1 MRKDPLITRKSYRER
16 TSEGKASS
24 FWENWK
30 QKGLFQKKN
39 KEVRERES
47 LEEVDSENSRFHE
60 KKSSEK
66 MDSFLNIGIISL
78 TVGIIIVTYI
88 AFFV

>member
-16 TSEGKASS
+16 TSEGKTSS

-47 LEEVDSENSRFHE
+47 LEEVDSENRRFH
-60 KKSSEK
+60 EK